1 MPYRRLPNTDEA
13 RIRSLRTIME
23 KESGKNVCDLILS
36 PKLLNEVISFLPNF
50 ERIKRNYVEALAL
63 QVNSNMQ
70 FQQLG
75 KNARLYISHF
85 IQVLNF
91 CIIRK
96 EIRESVKH
104 AFGLDP
110 ENYSVPDLASDT
122 DVLKWGELVIK
133 GENER
138 IRNGGVPIYNPT
150 IAKVKVYYDM
160 FEEAYHN
167 QKYLQKNT
175 AHALEELSS
184 LREKADEIIRDVWN
198 EVEYKFFDYPL
209 EEKMDR
215 CREYGVIYYYRKN
228 EKDKI

>member
-13 RIRSLRTIME
+13 RIRSLRTVME

-36 PKLLNEVISFLPNF
+36 PKLLNELISFLPNF

-96 EIRESVKH
+96 EIKESVKH
-104 AFGLDP
+104 SFGLEPDD
-110 ENYSVPDLASDT
+110 YTVPDLVSDA
-122 DVLKWGELVIK
+122 DVLMWGERVIN

-160 FEEAYHN
+160 FKDAYYN
-167 QKYLQKNT
+167 QKYLQRNT
-175 AHALEELSS
+175 THALDELSS
-184 LREKADEIIRDVWN
+184 LRKKADEIIRDAWN
-198 EVEYKFFDYPL
+198 EIEYKFFDCPA
-209 EEKMDR
+209 EEKMSR
-215 CREYGVIYYYRKN
+215 CREYGVIYYYRKS
-228 EKDKI
+228 EKDKV